1 MKTSIGLALD
11 VLDRQYKTTVN
22 SYGSDWNFFLCIVEY
37 IKTTKET
44 PLLQNIVSQIENG
57 DSFSRANLEKYK
69 KQALEELRGNS
80 DILISRI
87 KEEKIDSQNLH
98 NLLTTLKK
106 YRGDHHPNELHSSLS
121 EVISF
126 LVRSG
131 YNNLIRDLYSVKS
144 EANSVRFYTLSKG
157 YELFYEEEQ
166 KIESYTKKGLGINSA
181 WNALNDVYSLILDKN
196 HYFQELILQPN
207 VIVNVERFSELTD
220 EMEKIENGS
229 TSKLFQRD
237 KFTQHLMKLHN
248 YLINELTKERLKL
261 NDSPPIAKY
270 GKANIRKTEET
281 IKVPFIVDMNGKK
294 WGDLTF
300 FILQD
305 NRVTIRLS
313 NDETYETDWIELG
326 LTKTREGK
334 IVASVNWDFFYT
346 CAMHNGCYPIKGLS
360 KSELAKAHQWKKAVK
375 TILMARFNTREN
387 PFGFD
392 DTTRDY
398 VTKFKVLPTPKDRED
413 IYSVQGIL
421 SDNRTDDW
429 KEQMNEDT
437 DRH

>member
-166 KIESYTKKGLGINSA
+166 KIESYTKKGL
-181 WNALNDVYSLILDKN
+181 
-196 HYFQELILQPN
+196 F
-207 VIVNVERFSELTD
+207 
-220 EMEKIENGS
+220 
-229 TSKLFQRD
+229 
-237 KFTQHLMKLHN
+237 
-248 YLINELTKERLKL
+248 
-261 NDSPPIAKY
+261 
-270 GKANIRKTEET
+270 
-281 IKVPFIVDMNGKK
+281 
-294 WGDLTF
+294 
-300 FILQD
+300 
-305 NRVTIRLS
+305 
-313 NDETYETDWIELG
+313 
-326 LTKTREGK
+326 
-334 IVASVNWDFFYT
+334 
-346 CAMHNGCYPIKGLS
+346 
-360 KSELAKAHQWKKAVK
+360 
-375 TILMARFNTREN
+375 
-387 PFGFD
+387 
-392 DTTRDY
+392 
-398 VTKFKVLPTPKDRED
+398 
-413 IYSVQGIL
+413 
-421 SDNRTDDW
+421 
-429 KEQMNEDT
+429 
-437 DRH
+437 